1 MAYSVI
7 DSIAR
12 DLKNIHWT
20 YKDISKKNNVSSST
34 VSLYADYFI
43 RIPRLKL
50 PEYLEIDE
58 LHSNMAKYGNRIYVS
73 L

>member
-1 MAYSVI
+1 MTYSVI

-12 DLKNIHWT
+12 DLKNIHWI

-43 RIPRLKL
+43 RISRLKL
-50 PEYLEIDE
+50 PENLEIDE